1 MLYSIERRLVTDTD
15 TDRQTDRQTR
25 GYDHHRT
32 SRASRGKNT
41 AQSTYVPNSA
51 SPSVL
56 VFQCSAETSTKYKL
70 NRTEYRITTLSGYAV
85 QYLISGP
92 RPTLE
97 RRRAVSFCTH
107 GRAPELDK
115 NCSHGSKMAT
125 DENKVTVCALVT

>member
-1 MLYSIERRLVTDTD
+1 MLYSIERRLVTD

-56 VFQCSAETSTKYKL
+56 VFQCSAETSPKYKL

-97 RRRAVSFCTH
+97 RRRAVKFLHPRGS
-107 GRAPELDK
+107 APELDK

-125 DENKVTVCALVT
+125 DENKATVCALVT